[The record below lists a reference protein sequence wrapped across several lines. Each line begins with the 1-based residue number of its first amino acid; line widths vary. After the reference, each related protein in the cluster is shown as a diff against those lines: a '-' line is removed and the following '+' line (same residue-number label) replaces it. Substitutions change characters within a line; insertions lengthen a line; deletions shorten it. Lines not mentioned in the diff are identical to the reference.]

1 VKNNLQN
8 RYRSILMVVLG
19 MTIMTIGS
27 CKKFLQQDPY
37 NRLSI
42 TDVFKDF
49 EGARAVLIGC
59 YDNLR
64 ESDYYMRDVTFY
76 ADLLGGNTK
85 YSKISNQYLFQTYNF
100 NNDAI
105 TNEMR
110 NFYNIAYN
118 TIYRCNSVIENVD
131 NAVDANVFQKN
142 RMLADAKTIRAL
154 AHFDL
159 VRIFAQ
165 MPNFSPNAN
174 HPGISI
180 RDKNS
185 NGSTLPTPIS
195 TVKEVYQ
202 FVQNELDSAINLYAR
217 SISIFPTGNDR
228 TWLSVNAAR
237 ALQCRVSLYQKDW
250 NKVINL
256 ANILIT
262 PAYPLLSNA
271 GYVNA
276 WRGKVVLTESIFELA
291 YGDRIA
297 ASLGDYYNVG
307 STTNIQMAATNDLL
321 NTLDA
326 NDVRSKANMFTTT
339 LINGVNYNFSKKYLG
354 YRDSANNIRLFRISE
369 VLLSRAEAYAETGNL
384 AAALTD
390 LNLIKKR
397 AWPAAPTFT
406 STIAAVL
413 LDEIVK
419 ERRRELC
426 FEGHYFFDLTRRGL
440 SITRADCSAVINCN
454 VTYPSPLLATPI
466 PNN

>member
-1 VKNNLQN
+1 ML
-8 RYRSILMVVLG
+8 IVVLSLSL
-19 MTIMTIGS
+19 ISIGS

-118 TIYRCNSVIENVD
+118 TIYRCNSIIENVD
-131 NAVDANVFQKN
+131 NAVDANVYQKN

-185 NGSTLPTPIS
+185 NGTTLPTPIS

-202 FVQNELDSAINLYAR
+202 FVQNELDSAINLYGR

-228 TWLSVNAAR
+228 TWLSANAAR

-256 ANILIT
+256 ANTLIT
-262 PAYPLLSNA
+262 PTYPLLSNA
-271 GYVNA
+271 SYINA

-291 YGDRIA
+291 YGDRIG
-297 ASLGDYYNVG
+297 ASLGDYYNIG
-307 STTNIQMAATNDLL
+307 STISVQMAATNDLL
-321 NTLDA
+321 NTLDP
-326 NDVRSKANMFTTT
+326 NDVRSKASMFTTSV
-339 LINGVNYNFSKKYLG
+339 INGINYNFSKKYLG

-369 VLLSRAEAYAETGNL
+369 VLLSRAEAYTETGNL
-384 AAALTD
+384 TAALTD

-397 AWPAAPTFT
+397 AWTAAPTFT
-406 STIAAVL
+406 STVAAVI

-440 SITRADCSAVINCN
+440 SITRADCSAVLNCN
-454 VTYPSPLLATPI
+454 VNYPSPLLATPI